1 MSKKNIAM
9 YLLAKEVGKKLAYKE
24 LIPSCIFNAMI
35 NFVSGG
41 SKNRSEY
48 ESIVNF
54 VFTNDLENKQIL
66 LDN

>member
-9 YLLAKEVGKKLAYKE
+9 YLLSMEIGKKLMHKE

-41 SKNRSEY
+41 CKNRSEY

-54 VFTNDLENKQIL
+54 VFANDLENKQIL
-66 LDN
+66 LNN

>member
-9 YLLAKEVGKKLAYKE
+9 YLLSKEVGKKLTHKE

-41 SKNRSEY
+41 CKSRSEY

-54 VFTNDLENKQIL
+54 VFADDSENKTIL
-66 LDN
+66 LNN

>member
-9 YLLAKEVGKKLAYKE
+9 YLLSMEIGKKLMHKE
-24 LIPSCIFNAMI
+24 LIPSCIFDAMI

-41 SKNRSEY
+41 CKNRSEY

-54 VFTNDLENKQIL
+54 VFANDLENKKIL

>member
-41 SKNRSEY
+41 CKSRNEY

-54 VFTNDLENKQIL
+54 VFANDLENKKIL

>member
-9 YLLAKEVGKKLAYKE
+9 YLLAKEVGKKLAHKE

-35 NFVSGG
+35 IFVSGG
-41 SKNRSEY
+41 CKSRSEY

>member
-1 MSKKNIAM
+1 MSNKNIAM
-9 YLLAKEVGKKLAYKE
+9 YLLSMEIGKKLMHKE

-41 SKNRSEY
+41 CKSRSEY

-54 VFTNDLENKQIL
+54 VFANDLENKKIL

>member
-9 YLLAKEVGKKLAYKE
+9 YLLSMEIGKKLMHKE
-24 LIPSCIFNAMI
+24 LIPSCIFDAMI

-41 SKNRSEY
+41 CKNSSEY

>member
-9 YLLAKEVGKKLAYKE
+9 YLLAKEVGKKLAHKE
-24 LIPSCIFNAMI
+24 LIPSCIINAMI

-41 SKNRSEY
+41 CKSRSEY

>member
-9 YLLAKEVGKKLAYKE
+9 YLLAKEVGKKLAHKE

-41 SKNRSEY
+41 CKNISEY
-48 ESIVNF
+48 ELIVNF
-54 VFTNDLENKQIL
+54 IFSNDLENKQIL
-66 LDN
+66 LNN

>member
-9 YLLAKEVGKKLAYKE
+9 YLLSMEIGKKLMHKE
-24 LIPSCIFNAMI
+24 FIPSCIFDAMI

-41 SKNRSEY
+41 CKNRSEY

-54 VFTNDLENKQIL
+54 VFANDLDNKKIL

>member
-1 MSKKNIAM
+1 MSNKNIAM
-9 YLLAKEVGKKLAYKE
+9 YLLSMEIGKKLMHKE

-41 SKNRSEY
+41 CQSRSEY

-54 VFTNDLENKQIL
+54 VFANDLENKQIL
-66 LDN
+66 LNN

>member
-9 YLLAKEVGKKLAYKE
+9 YLLSMEIGKKLMHKE

-41 SKNRSEY
+41 CKNRSEY
-48 ESIVNF
+48 ELIVNF
-54 VFTNDLENKQIL
+54 IFSNDLENKKIL

>member
-9 YLLAKEVGKKLAYKE
+9 YLLSMEIGKKLMHKE

-41 SKNRSEY
+41 CKNRSEY

-54 VFTNDLENKQIL
+54 VFTNDLENKQNL